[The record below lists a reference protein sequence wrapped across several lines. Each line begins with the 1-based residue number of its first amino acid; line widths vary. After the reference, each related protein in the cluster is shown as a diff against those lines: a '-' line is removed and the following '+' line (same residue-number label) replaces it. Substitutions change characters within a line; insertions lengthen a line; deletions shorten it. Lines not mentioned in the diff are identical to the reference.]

1 MEMVDVLRKLKEIT
15 DKSPEVAKAIEN
27 VTSTNPTQTSGNLVS
42 QEQNALSTAKEGGMS
57 DVHIGAQEIIG
68 EYVDEDGNLTAP
80 KAQILQAMAQQKA
93 KAPFP
98 QSYEIETA
106 MKMVNN
112 DFDDNGQA
120 QDKYEPEPDDVPQDV
135 DTQMNMDAPAEEEPI
150 KEAGF
155 TWGTEQFLDMGKK
168 LDINFDQDQ
177 SMMIQGVL
185 NTLDQEGLAG
195 AVDTY
200 KRQNLDPDQAESK
213 QLNTNTMKT
222 EDKKPINESKKPVK
236 EAITMSADT
245 PEEAGM
251 LMQIMKLA
259 GVQQVTPDMIGA
271 EEPTADVPTNDADH
285 DHNNDG
291 QQDHAPQDCNVCAGD
306 DEVGSNAMGQM
317 RDIVTSPDEKSAEE
331 TFANEPDEKVDD
343 VDTLVNVHSGG
354 LNKQKQ
360 QVRKE
365 YPGDNPLAV
374 KEEPTEDDLSN
385 SLRNQYEG
393 FKKSYQEATK
403 VAEAKPDFLD
413 MDKDGNKKEP
423 MKKAIADKK

>member
-1 MEMVDVLRKLKEIT
+1 
-15 DKSPEVAKAIEN
+15 
-27 VTSTNPTQTSGNLVS
+27 
-42 QEQNALSTAKEGGMS
+42 MS
-57 DVHIGAQEIIG
+57 DVHIGAQEVVG
-68 EYVDEDGNLTAP
+68 EYVDQDGNLKGP
-80 KAQILQAMAQQKA
+80 KAQILQAMAQEKERV
-93 KAPFP
+93 PFP
-98 QSYEIETA
+98 RSYEIETA
-106 MKMVNN
+106 MKMIDD

-135 DTQMNMDAPAEEEPI
+135 DTQMNMDAPAEAEQPELPGI
-150 KEAGF
+150 DS
-155 TWGTEQFLDMGKK
+155 GTQPELPGMTPQIDDTPMGTKMFLDMGKK

-374 KEEPTEDDLSN
+374 KEEPTEEELSS
-385 SLRNQYEG
+385 SLRTQYES

-403 VAEAKPDFLD
+403 VTEGKGKDH
-413 MDKDGNKKEP
+413 DKDGDVDSKDYKKSKDIAI
-423 MKKAIADKK
+423 KKAKKK

>member
-1 MEMVDVLRKLKEIT
+1 MEMIDVLNKLQEIS
-15 DKSPEVAKAIEN
+15 DRSPEVAKAIEN
-27 VTSTNPTQTSGNLVS
+27 VTSTNPTQTSGDLVS

-135 DTQMNMDAPAEEEPI
+135 DTQMNMDAPAEENPVQETDSPM
-150 KEAGF
+150 
-155 TWGTEQFLDMGKK
+155 GTKMFLDMGAK
-168 LDINFDQDQ
+168 LGINFDQDQ

-222 EDKKPINESKKPVK
+222 EDKKPLK

-245 PEEAGM
+245 PQEAGM

-259 GVQQVTPDMIGA
+259 GVQQVTPDMLGGQ
-271 EEPTADVPTNDADH
+271 EPTADVPTNDADH
-285 DHNNDG
+285 DHDNDG
-291 QQDHAPQDCNVCAGD
+291 QQDHAPQDCNVCSGD
-306 DEVGSNAMGQM
+306 DEVGSNAMGNM
-317 RDIVTSPDEKSAEE
+317 RDMISKNDNDEQAEE
-331 TFANEPDEKVDD
+331 TWDNAPDEKVDD

-374 KEEPTEDDLSN
+374 KEEPTEEELSS
-385 SLRNQYEG
+385 SLRTQYES

-403 VAEAKPDFLD
+403 VTEGKGKDH
-413 MDKDGNKKEP
+413 DKDGDVDSKDYKKSKDIAI
-423 MKKAIADKK
+423 KKAKKK